1 LWVFQ
6 RAIEHACNPPDPD
19 GNRDVARLNSSA
31 RRDEKLEWR
40 RQSVRLFA
48 RGTAHNMRESVIMN
62 DSLLVAA
69 PLMIGAIVMAVR
81 FVGCG
86 LAGPTGGNGVV
97 VSVTGDVSGRGGLS
111 ATVSFPENKP
121 LTQGYTVAG
130 TYTFEIPYWCAA
142 IDLILLGAGGGGTY
156 GGINNGVGGAAGSW
170 KTATLERGP
179 DIPWATTTISIVVGQ
194 GGAPGAVTGTPAM
207 AGGDT
212 TASWDSSPGP
222 TTETASG
229 GGAGAS
235 SSGQVGDGPNPGLQ
249 SIGDATLTAG
259 TAQPAAGATGNAPGG
274 GGAGSDV
281 ISEGGAGADGAAVLV
296 ARQQK

>member
-1 LWVFQ
+1 
-6 RAIEHACNPPDPD
+6 
-19 GNRDVARLNSSA
+19 
-31 RRDEKLEWR
+31 
-40 RQSVRLFA
+40 
-48 RGTAHNMRESVIMN
+48 MN

-121 LTQGYTVAG
+121 VTQEYTVAG
-130 TYTFEIPYWCAA
+130 AYTYEIPYWCSA

-156 GGINNGVGGAAGSW
+156 GGINNGVGGGAGSW
-170 KTATLERGP
+170 KTATLQRGP
-179 DIPWATTTISIVVGQ
+179 DVPWATPTISIAVGQ
-194 GGAPGAVTGTPAM
+194 GGAPGAASGASAM
-207 AGGDT
+207 AGGNT
-212 TASWDSSPGP
+212 TAGWESSSGP

-235 SSGQVGDGPNPGLQ
+235 SSGQVGDGPNPASQ
-249 SIGDATLTAG
+249 SIGDAALTAG
-259 TAQPAAGATGNAPGG
+259 TAQPAAGANGNAPGG

-281 ISEGGAGADGAAVLV
+281 ISRGGGGADGAAVLV
-296 ARQQK
+296 ARQQQ

>member
-1 LWVFQ
+1 M
-6 RAIEHACNPPDPD
+6 EYACNPPDPD

-40 RQSVRLFA
+40 RQSVRLST
-48 RGTAHNMRESVIMN
+48 RGTAHNTRESVTMN

-69 PLMIGAIVMAVR
+69 PMMIAAIVMAVR

-86 LAGPTGGNGVV
+86 LAGPTGNGVV

-111 ATVSFPENKP
+111 ATVTFPENKP
-121 LTQGYTVAG
+121 VTEEYTPAG
-130 TYTFEIPYWCAA
+130 TYIYEIPYWCTA

-156 GGINNGVGGAAGSW
+156 GGISNGVGGGAGGW

-179 DIPWATTTISIVVGQ
+179 DIPWATTTISVVVGQ
-194 GGAPGAVTGTPAM
+194 GGAPGAVNGASAM
-207 AGGDT
+207 AGGNT
-212 TASWDSSPGP
+212 TATWDSSSGT
-222 TTETASG
+222 TTETAGG

-235 SSGQVGDGPNPGLQ
+235 SSGQVGDGPNPASQ
-249 SIGDATLTAG
+249 SIGDAALTAG
-259 TAQPAAGATGNAPGG
+259 AAQPAAGANGNAPGG

-296 ARQQK
+296 ARQRK

>member
-1 LWVFQ
+1 M
-6 RAIEHACNPPDPD
+6 A
-19 GNRDVARLNSSA
+19 SA
-31 RRDEKLEWR
+31 V
-40 RQSVRLFA
+40 SP
-48 RGTAHNMRESVIMN
+48 VIRPRHCPQQAGSIMTN

-69 PLMIGAIVMAVR
+69 PLLIAAIVTAVR

-86 LAGPTGGNGVV
+86 LAGPTGGGGAV
-97 VSVTGDVSGRGGLS
+97 VSVIGDVAGKGSLS
-111 ATVSFPENKP
+111 ATASFPENDP
-121 LTQGYTVAG
+121 APQEYNTAG
-130 TYTFEIPYWCAA
+130 TYAFQIPYWCTA

-156 GGINNGVGGAAGSW
+156 GGINNGVGGGAGSW
-170 KTATLERGP
+170 KAVTLERGS
-179 DIPWATTTISIVVGQ
+179 DIPWATTTINVTVGQ
-194 GGAPGAVTGTPAM
+194 GGAPGAVTGVSAM

-212 TASWDSSPGP
+212 TATWNSSSGT

-235 SSGQVGDGPNPGLQ
+235 SSGQIGDGPNPGSQ

-259 TAQPAAGATGNAPGG
+259 TAQPAAGAPGNPPGG

-281 ISEGGAGADGAAVLV
+281 VSEGGAGADGAAVLV